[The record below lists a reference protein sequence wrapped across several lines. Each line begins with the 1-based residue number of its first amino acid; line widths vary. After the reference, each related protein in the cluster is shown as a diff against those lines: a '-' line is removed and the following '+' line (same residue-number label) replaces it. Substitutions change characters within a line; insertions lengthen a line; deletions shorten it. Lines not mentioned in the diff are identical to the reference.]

1 MRSFSILF
9 VILFSTFCTYAQ
21 DIKLRGRVIDRV
33 SQEPLP
39 YVTIKLGEN
48 AFAISDEAGRFVFTL
63 SSTDSEGVLLTA
75 SFVGKSPVKIKL
87 TKKDFTFGKELL
99 VEMEDNDLYMDEV
112 TVSAVRDEDNVSA
125 SAFKLDRTTI
135 EQSQANSLGELLKLI
150 PGQTITNPQLQGA
163 QSINFRSSLSS
174 QQSLNNA
181 FGIGLVVNGNAID
194 NNSNM
199 QGLSPTTAG
208 TFRSF
213 GSTSFGSNSY
223 GSGDNAGGGFDLRQI
238 PVGNIEKVEVIQGVA
253 SAQYGDISDGAI
265 IIETAAGQSPI
276 NLNVRQGGGNTNLSL
291 SKGFQ
296 LNDRQSIFFNI
307 DYLKSN
313 PDRRDRIKSYNRIS
327 TSVLWDQYFGENKQ
341 VKNSLNLSFNTNLD
355 DFKIDPDFGTEK
367 KVYYQN
373 TSLALSNRTSFY
385 LKSKLA
391 DDMRVSFGAN
401 VGKSLSYLDQ
411 FVNPGV
417 LPVTAATEAGIN
429 IGTFHPS
436 SYRSERR
443 IKGLPVNFSLN
454 TNFHKAYKSSG
465 LSHAVAYGFNLKYN
479 GNFGDGRVFDPMR
492 PMRFA
497 GASTNERPI
506 SYKEISSELWQY
518 GAFVE
523 DRMIGK
529 IWDSDFSLSL
539 GVRGDVQLSRLNLSP
554 RINGRLAL
562 KENLNLTMA
571 YGLAYKAPG
580 LMHLYPGPQYE
591 DFTLLNYFN
600 GLESE
605 SLYLVYT
612 HLVPNSAT
620 DLKSMRSDTKE
631 LGVNTNFGQFNLSLT
646 AFQKSVRDG
655 FSINSNMTRI
665 ELPDYEIVDEREGQ
679 KPIFGRTGTN
689 SPVLMTEREVSNS
702 AFNDNFGL
710 EMIFSVKTIQS
721 IRTSFQLN
729 LSWYQSESYMNR
741 ETLTKKPNWQETDE
755 IWYGVYDQNKSR
767 SGNSTGLL
775 TINHHLSRLG
785 LLFTIRSQAYITS
798 YSRSF
803 DASNQA
809 IAYLDS
815 NLIRHEI
822 PESER
827 DSPQYAV
834 INREPSEGE
843 FYRKPDFVYF
853 NFHMNLS
860 KNLGKDVRFSFFAN
874 NFLNIRPEVV
884 NTEGLVEQLLNQ
896 EPYFGLELNYKLK

>member
-1 MRSFSILF
+1 MRSFYFLIIALL
-9 VILFSTFCTYAQ
+9 ITTTTFAQ
-21 DIKLRGRVIDRV
+21 KVVLKGSVIDV
-33 SQEPLP
+33 STKEALP
-39 YVTIKLGEN
+39 FVTIRVGEN
-48 AFAISDEAGRFVFTL
+48 AFTISDETGNFTISL
-63 SSTDSEGVLLTA
+63 PNGEWNGVILTA
-75 SFVGKSPVKIKL
+75 TFVGKSPRKIALKEE
-87 TKKDFTFGKELL
+87 DFTSGKGLIIY
-99 VEMEDNDLYMDEV
+99 MEDNDLFMDEV
-112 TVSAVRDEDNVSA
+112 TVSAVRDEENVSA

-135 EQSQANSLGELLKLI
+135 EQSQSNSLGELLKLI

-163 QSINFRSSLSS
+163 QTINFRGSLSS

-181 FGIGLVVNGNAID
+181 FGIGLVINGNAVD

-208 TFRSF
+208 IFRSF
-213 GSTSFGSNSY
+213 GSTSFGSNNY
-223 GSGDNAGGGFDLRQI
+223 ATGDNAGGGFDLRQI

-265 IIETAAGQSPI
+265 IIETAAGKSPL
-276 NLNVRQGGGNTNLSL
+276 NFNVRQGAGNTNLSL
-291 SKGFQ
+291 SKGIQ
-296 LNDRQSIFFNI
+296 VNEKQSFFFNL
-307 DYLKSN
+307 DYLNSN
-313 PDRRDRIKSYNRIS
+313 PDRRDKIKSYNRIAA
-327 TSVLWDQYFGENKQ
+327 SVLWDQYFGENKQ
-341 VKNSLNLSFNTNLD
+341 IKNSLNLSFNTNLD

-373 TSLALSNRTSFY
+373 TSLSLSNRTSFY

-391 DDMRVSFGAN
+391 DDMRVSFGAS

-417 LPVTAATEAGIN
+417 LPVTAATEAGVN

-443 IKGLPVNFSLN
+443 IKGLPVNFSIN
-454 TNFHKAYKSSG
+454 TNFHKAFKASQ
-465 LSHAVAYGFNLKYN
+465 LSHTVAYGLNLKYN

-497 GASTNERPI
+497 GASTNERPM
-506 SYKEISSELWQY
+506 SYKEISPELWQF

-523 DRMIGK
+523 DRMSGR
-529 IWDSDFSLSL
+529 IWDKQFNLSL
-539 GVRGDVQLSRLNLSP
+539 GVRGDVQLSKLNLSP

-571 YGLAYKAPG
+571 YGLAFKAPG
-580 LMHLYPGPQYE
+580 LVHLYPGPQYE

-612 HLVPNSAT
+612 HLVPNAAT
-620 DLKSMRSDTKE
+620 GLKSMRSDTKE
-631 LGVNTNFGQFNLSLT
+631 LGMNTTFGQFNLSLT
-646 AFQKSVRDG
+646 AFQKSIRDG
-655 FSINSNMTRI
+655 FSINSNMQRI
-665 ELPDYEIVDEREGQ
+665 ELPDYEIVEVREGQ
-679 KPIFGRTGTN
+679 KPIFQRTGTF

-702 AFNDNFGL
+702 AFNDNMGL

-729 LSWYQSESYMNR
+729 LSWYQSESYMDR

-755 IWYGVYDQNKSR
+755 IWYGVYDHTKSR

-785 LLFTIRSQAYITS
+785 LLFTIRSQAFITT
-798 YSRSF
+798 YTRSF

-827 DSPQYAV
+827 DSPDYAV

-874 NFLNIRPEVV
+874 NFLNIRPEVI